1 LSWSLRDVS
10 GQGDPVCGG
19 EEGRDVGGD
28 RGDFEEYWRF
38 HLAREHERLYSGAA
52 QGEYTLG
59 A

>member
-19 EEGRDVGGD
+19 EEGRDVG
-28 RGDFEEYWRF
+28 
-38 HLAREHERLYSGAA
+38 EHERLYSGAA